1 LPVFTGRGAL
11 AAGRGATFFAAAFSA
26 GAGFVAVFF
35 VVAAGIGFFGLAG
48 ALALIARPRCVVFF
62 VAIVSVLLVGADIAL
77 TGDRSRDLGLQG

>member
-1 LPVFTGRGAL
+1 
-11 AAGRGATFFAAAFSA
+11 
-26 GAGFVAVFF
+26 
-35 VVAAGIGFFGLAG
+35 LAG